1 MDTMVIKVFK
11 VAGEIT
17 VTPEHDKDLPLFRE
31 CSDNLIQVSFQTFK
45 DYVYGDLVSR
55 NIKVEL
61 SR

>member
-1 MDTMVIKVFK
+1 MVIKVFK
-11 VAGEIT
+11 VAGEIN
-17 VTPEHDKDLPLFRE
+17 VTPEHDKDLPLFKG
-31 CSDNLIQVSFQTFK
+31 CSGNLIQVNFQTFK